1 MHFFKVDI
9 AAEIEGDP
17 DSYALYLQS
26 ENPVLTQKQVEDHI
40 IGVLDKCEHNWC
52 RELYN
57 SLLVTLHDVQEEH
70 GEPMS
75 LPDISYTE
83 SNHPV
88 LFGRGKRFVGN
99 VTFRRLTFSTV

>member
-1 MHFFKVDI
+1 MYFFKVEI

-26 ENPVLTQKQVEDHI
+26 ENPVLTQKQVEEHI
-40 IGVLDKCEHNWC
+40 TGILGKCVHSWC
-52 RELYN
+52 RVLYD
-57 SLLVTLHDVQEEH
+57 SLLDTLHDVQEEH

-75 LPDISYTE
+75 LPDKSYTE

-88 LFGRGKRFVGN
+88 RFGRGKRFQGN
-99 VTFRRLTFSTV
+99 VTFRRLTFATV